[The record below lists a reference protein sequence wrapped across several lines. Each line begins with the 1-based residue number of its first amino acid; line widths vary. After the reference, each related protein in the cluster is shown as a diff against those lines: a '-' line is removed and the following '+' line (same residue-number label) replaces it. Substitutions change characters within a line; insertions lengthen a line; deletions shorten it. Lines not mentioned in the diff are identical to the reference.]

1 MKPNRFN
8 SFLNSFLLMFAVFV
22 LTAFG
27 QIADNKPANGNSNG
41 ENKTP
46 LPATGKTIE
55 NENEKALENAYRIGF
70 QDTIQVSVNRHPQL
84 SGNFAVNPDGTIF
97 LPRLDKP
104 IVAVCKTERQL
115 VEEITE
121 AYKKDYLK
129 NPFIDVRVVDQKSRA
144 FGVIGA
150 VEKPGYYYLNRKI
163 HLLELLTIAGGPN
176 EEAGTQ
182 LIVARTGGT
191 SFCRENLPAQNS
203 DDDPQIE
210 LLSFKIKDIQS
221 ARQYLWMKPGDI
233 ISVLPADPF
242 YVMGNVNKP
251 GMFFLRGPTT
261 LTQALATAE
270 GFKPASKKDNI
281 RILRQKA
288 GSNEREDLVFNRK
301 DIENKKIQDPLLEPN
316 DIVAVSQDKVKSI
329 VNGVTKS
336 ISNGLGNLPLI
347 IP

>member
-1 MKPNRFN
+1 
-8 SFLNSFLLMFAVFV
+8 
-22 LTAFG
+22 
-27 QIADNKPANGNSNG
+27 
-41 ENKTP
+41 
-46 LPATGKTIE
+46 
-55 NENEKALENAYRIGF
+55 
-70 QDTIQVSVNRHPQL
+70 
-84 SGNFAVNPDGTIF
+84 
-97 LPRLDKP
+97 
-104 IVAVCKTERQL
+104 
-115 VEEITE
+115 
-121 AYKKDYLK
+121 
-129 NPFIDVRVVDQKSRA
+129 
-144 FGVIGA
+144 
-150 VEKPGYYYLNRKI
+150 
-163 HLLELLTIAGGPN
+163 
-176 EEAGTQ
+176 
-182 LIVARTGGT
+182 
-191 SFCRENLPAQNS
+191 
-203 DDDPQIE
+203 

-288 GSNEREDLVFNRK
+288 GSNEREDLVFNLK